1 MSGLGAL
8 PKLYKSMVV
17 VPFVSYDGATM
28 TK

>member
-8 PKLYKSMVV
+8 PKLYKSMAV
-17 VPFVSYDGATM
+17 VPFVSYVGATM